1 MHHITPFWDEKFI
14 NFLGRGTTAPQTSPP
29 RRSYTA
35 LRFSRLRRS
44 TCDLPQCSSGVDA
57 HDAASG
63 SRESFCYSK
72 VIFLQHFNTAVYRIG
87 PIMNWSEEVG
97 LHCIHWDSQDW
108 ARKRL
113 LVCSSPFTRWRLCL
127 EAAFAKA
134 DAWYHHFNISAFSRL
149 RLLISLQSASSS
161 IKRRHHTHG
170 YLTVKS

>member
-1 MHHITPFWDEKFI
+1 MHHITPFWDEKCI

-29 RRSYTA
+29 RRSY
-35 LRFSRLRRS
+35 SLRRFDS
-44 TCDLPQCSSGVDA
+44 RVFGAQPATPQCSSGVD
-57 HDAASG
+57 ASG

-87 PIMNWSEEVG
+87 PIMNWSEEV
-97 LHCIHWDSQDW
+97 HCIHWDSQDW
-108 ARKRL
+108 ARKWL

>member
-14 NFLGRGTTAPQTSPP
+14 NFLGRGTTAPQTPPPSPLIYGA
-29 RRSYTA
+29 SILASSA
-35 LRFSRLRRS
+35 LNLRPP
-44 TCDLPQCSSGVDA
+44 PQCSSGVDA

-63 SRESFCYSK
+63 SRESFCYLK

-87 PIMNWSEEVG
+87 PIMNWSEEV
-97 LHCIHWDSQDW
+97 HCIHWDSQDW
-108 ARKRL
+108 ARKWL

-149 RLLISLQSASSS
+149 RSLISLQSASSS